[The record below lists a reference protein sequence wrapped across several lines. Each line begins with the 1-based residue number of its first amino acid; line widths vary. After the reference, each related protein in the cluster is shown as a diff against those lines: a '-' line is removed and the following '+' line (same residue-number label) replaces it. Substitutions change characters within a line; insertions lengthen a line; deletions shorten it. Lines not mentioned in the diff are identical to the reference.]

1 MEKILFGE
9 RLRNAREAAG
19 MSQQQMASRL
29 GVRGATVNN
38 WEAGKEDP
46 RANRLQMIASL
57 LNVPLLWLI
66 AGSQQVPDPAAN
78 VDELQLMRQKFAE
91 VNGKLTELRNC
102 VDELGLLIHNNR

>member
-1 MEKILFGE
+1 MEKLLFGE

-29 GVRGATVNN
+29 GVKGTTVNN

-57 LNVPLLWLI
+57 LNVPLLWLL
-66 AGSQQVPDPAAN
+66 AGSQKVPDAESNLDNA
-78 VDELQLMRQKFAE
+78 QMTRQKFAE
-91 VNGKLTELRNC
+91 VNGKMTELRNSL
-102 VDELGLLIHNNR
+102 DELGMLIESES